1 MHSECHTC
9 NYTNP
14 SDNNHPELLDLRQN
28 IKNSVPVE
36 LPLGIA
42 DGEVE
47 IAVQA
52 AHLHDRWV
60 TVTGFMDPV
69 ATKPEMLTFDDL
81 KASIG
86 KGPAADLSDCTFH
99 ASTEDFIAAMKA
111 QRDEAGD

>member
-1 MHSECHTC
+1 ME
-9 NYTNP
+9 P
-14 SDNNHPELLDLRQN
+14 VVKLD
-28 IKNSVPVE
+28 IVPAI
-36 LPLGIA
+36 GIA

-52 AHLHDRWV
+52 AHLHDRRV

-69 ATKPEMLTFDDL
+69 ATKPEMLIFDDL